1 MHGIQDNI
9 PINQTGVRTMKKFM
23 KPRTIF
29 TVACICLLA
38 VSLFQIGL
46 RLRDYASEE
55 SSSNQM
61 EDLFGVADASNA
73 DTPSVQ
79 PSVDDATDDT
89 TADTDKVTDPLI
101 DDALSYFEGCDFDA
115 LLSVNDEIIGWIVIP
130 GTNISYPI
138 CQHEDNQ
145 YYLEHTS
152 QREPSLVG
160 AIFADYRVEE
170 PFKEFNTILY
180 GHRLLNQTMFSALK
194 TYVEKEVW
202 EKQPY
207 IYVYTPDSVYVY
219 EIYAAFRGDP
229 NGISYDTGIHSEE
242 KKQSF
247 IDYSLS
253 CSEYDTG
260 IIPTTKDSFLTLSTC
275 TGTGHTQRMIIHS
288 VLIATDK

>member
-1 MHGIQDNI
+1 M
-9 PINQTGVRTMKKFM
+9 GVIGMKKFF
-23 KPRTIF
+23 KPRTLFII
-29 TVACICLLA
+29 ACICLPA
-38 VSLFQIGL
+38 VSLFQLGL
-46 RLRDYASEE
+46 RFKDYASEK
-55 SSSNQM
+55 SSSSQM
-61 EDLFGVADASNA
+61 EDLFGITDASDA
-73 DTPSVQ
+73 DTPTALPV
-79 PSVDDATDDT
+79 PDDTGSNT
-89 TADTDKVTDPLI
+89 TADISEETNPLI
-101 DDALSYFEGCDFDA
+101 EDARSYFEGCDFDA

-138 CQHEDNQ
+138 CQHEDNR

-152 QREPSLVG
+152 QHEPSIVG

-170 PFKEFNTILY
+170 PFEEFNTILY

-202 EKQPY
+202 EKHPY
-207 IYVYTPDSVYVY
+207 IYIFTPETIYVY

-229 NGISYDTGIHSEE
+229 DGISYDTGIHSEE

-253 CSEYDTG
+253 CAEYDTG
-260 IIPTTKDSFLTLSTC
+260 IVPTTEDSFLTLSTC

-288 VLIATDK
+288 VLVATDK

>member
-1 MHGIQDNI
+1 MQDKI
-9 PINQTGVRTMKKFM
+9 PINQTGVIGMKKIF

-29 TVACICLLA
+29 IIACVCLLA
-38 VSLFQIGL
+38 VSLFQLGL
-46 RLRDYASEE
+46 RFKDYASEE
-55 SSSNQM
+55 SSSSQM
-61 EDLFGVADASNA
+61 EDLFGITGASSA
-73 DTPSVQ
+73 DTPPVL
-79 PSVDDATDDT
+79 PSSDNTDNDMNTDT
-89 TADTDKVTDPLI
+89 DADTNPLI

-152 QREPSLVG
+152 QRESNLVG
-160 AIFADYRVEE
+160 AIFADYRVKE
-170 PFKEFNTILY
+170 PFEEFNTILY

-194 TYVEKEVW
+194 TYVEKDVW
-202 EKQPY
+202 EQNPY
-207 IYVYTPDSVYVY
+207 IYICTPGTIYVY

-229 NGISYDTGIHSEE
+229 DGISYDTGIHSEE

-253 CSEYDTG
+253 CAEYDTG
-260 IIPTTKDSFLTLSTC
+260 IVPTTEDSFLTLSTC

-288 VLIATDK
+288 VLVATNK

>member
-1 MHGIQDNI
+1 
-9 PINQTGVRTMKKFM
+9 MKKFF
-23 KPRTIF
+23 KPRTLFMI
-29 TVACICLLA
+29 ACICLLA
-38 VSLFQIGL
+38 VSLVQLGL
-46 RLRDYASEE
+46 RLREYTVGE
-55 SSSNQM
+55 SSNDQI
-61 EDLFGVADASNA
+61 EQVFGVADASDA
-73 DTPSVQ
+73 LKVTPSSQ
-79 PSVDDATDDT
+79 IASDDSDM
-89 TADTDKVTDPLI
+89 DPLI
-101 DDALSYFEGCDFDA
+101 KDALSYFSECDFDA
-115 LLSVNDEIIGWIVIP
+115 LLAVNEEIIGWIVIP

-152 QREPSLVG
+152 DRTPSLTG
-160 AIFADYRVEE
+160 AIFADYRVEA
-170 PFKEFNTILY
+170 PFEEFNTILY

-288 VLIATDK
+288 VLVATDK

>member
-1 MHGIQDNI
+1 
-9 PINQTGVRTMKKFM
+9 MKKIF

-29 TVACICLLA
+29 IIACVCLLA
-38 VSLFQIGL
+38 VSLFQLGL
-46 RLRDYASEE
+46 RFKDYASEE
-55 SSSNQM
+55 SSSSQM
-61 EDLFGVADASNA
+61 EDLFGITGASSA
-73 DTPSVQ
+73 DTPPVL
-79 PSVDDATDDT
+79 PSSDDT
-89 TADTDKVTDPLI
+89 DNDMNTDTDADTNPLI

-152 QREPSLVG
+152 QRESNLVG

-170 PFKEFNTILY
+170 PFEEFNTILY

-194 TYVEKEVW
+194 TYVEKDIW
-202 EKQPY
+202 EQNPY
-207 IYVYTPDSVYVY
+207 IYICTPGTIYVY

-229 NGISYDTGIHSEE
+229 DGISYDTGIHSEE

-253 CSEYDTG
+253 CAEYDTG
-260 IIPTTKDSFLTLSTC
+260 IVPTTEDSFLTLSTC

-288 VLIATDK
+288 VLVATNK